1 VGMRYGERL
10 LVQGLSAT
18 ILRGDKVGLIGPN
31 GSGKTTLL
39 KLILG
44 ELEPSSGR
52 VRRGTKLQVA
62 YFDQMRAALDLDAT
76 LADTISPGSEWVE
89 IGGARKHVMSY
100 LGDFLFA
107 PERANSPVRTLSGGE
122 RNRLLL
128 ARLFA
133 LPANVLVLDE
143 PTNDLD
149 IDTLELLEELLQ
161 QYRGTVFLVSHDRRF
176 VDAVVTSTVAWEGDP
191 AQGGQPGLWRE
202 YEGGIEDWILQR
214 NRARAAASTTAAL
227 SVPASSP
234 QATPSAASSATP
246 SAPPSAN
253 PSARRKLSYK
263 EQRELEALPALI
275 DQLEAEQQE
284 IAAALADGR
293 LFSTDLNRATALS
306 QRSAAIEDAL
316 MQALERWEALGSR

>member
-1 VGMRYGERL
+1 
-10 LVQGLSAT
+10 T
-18 ILRGDKVGLIGPN
+18 
-31 GSGKTTLL
+31 
-39 KLILG
+39 
-44 ELEPSSGR
+44 
-52 VRRGTKLQVA
+52 
-62 YFDQMRAALDLDAT
+62 
-76 LADTISPGSEWVE
+76 
-89 IGGARKHVMSY
+89 RKHVMSY

-202 YEGGIEDWILQR
+202 YEGGLEDWILQR

-227 SVPASSP
+227 SVPASSA

-246 SAPPSAN
+246 SAP

-293 LFSTDLNRATALS
+293 LFGTDLNRATALS